1 LIVHGRSTE
10 MGRRHSRYLLD
21 ASVSAG
27 LKDSF
32 PRDAVITSVEG
43 GLTARADD
51 KDVINLALE
60 RRSLLVTADQGFLQ
74 KCKNYQ
80 KQRGNCLFG
89 LLILPQG
96 IQFQEGILEDVE
108 RQRKKLL
115 HPQIDRSVTWADV
128 RDENLVVIAHLEGN
142 PTVMDLCDCP
152 WID

>member
-1 LIVHGRSTE
+1 

-32 PRDAVITSVEG
+32 PRDAVVTSLEC

-51 KDVINLALE
+51 RDVINLALE
-60 RRSLLVTADQGFLQ
+60 RRSLLITADQGFLQ

-80 KQRGNCLFG
+80 KQRGDCLFG

-96 IQFQEGILEDVE
+96 IQFQGCILEDVE

-115 HPQIDRSVTWADV
+115 HPQIDRAVTWADV
-128 RDENLVVIAHLEGN
+128 RDDNLVVIAHLEGN
-142 PTVMDLCDCP
+142 PTVIDLCDCP
-152 WID
+152 WVE